1 MELLKKQATERTT
14 YLKATK
20 ILDFNTPI
28 IQQLVEDRGWRAMN
42 TVQAVGSI
50 YDFVRDEILFG
61 YNTDDAISASQVLTD
76 GYGQCNTKANLFM
89 ALLRSAGIPNRI
101 HGFTINKALQK
112 GAITGI
118 WYQLAPEN
126 ILHSWV
132 EVLVGDEWF
141 NLEGIIVD
149 RPFLSAL
156 QSKFSDCKTTF
167 CGYGVYTDS
176 FQNPQINWQL
186 NHTYIQEKGIN
197 QDFGVFATPDEFYR
211 KHQQKLGRFKKW
223 IYQNLV
229 RHLMNKNVA
238 SIRESTTWMYF
249 HLYFVN
255 I

>member
-20 ILDFNTPI
+20 LLDFNTPI

-132 EVLVGDEWF
+132 ELYLLV
-141 NLEGIIVD
+141 
-149 RPFLSAL
+149 
-156 QSKFSDCKTTF
+156 
-167 CGYGVYTDS
+167 
-176 FQNPQINWQL
+176 
-186 NHTYIQEKGIN
+186 
-197 QDFGVFATPDEFYR
+197 
-211 KHQQKLGRFKKW
+211 
-223 IYQNLV
+223 
-229 RHLMNKNVA
+229 MNG
-238 SIRESTTWMYF
+238 STWKA
-249 HLYFVN
+249 
-255 I
+255 